1 MTSPS
6 PGPEAPASSSPT
18 HASSLVSSDSSSES
32 SPVREGAAA
41 RSLARVRA
49 ACSGLVRPTWADAAA
64 ALLLAYVSVWNAP
77 DSSGRAD
84 ALFGHGTPSGASGL
98 FDGLIVAC
106 AFATLARRTLPLA
119 SVSVIGVACLV
130 HVLAFD
136 SLSLLVVGAGLVAME
151 TSTSRL
157 RRPWSWAVVS
167 VGGVGAAVSILLISR
182 EASGGTMEPVRA
194 AALVSVTSAFVAAA
208 ALTGLVRRRGRE
220 RREQVVERLRI
231 MNAQQEAERR
241 LAVARERTRIARDV
255 HDLLGHSLSVIGM
268 QAEGARAV
276 LAADPKAADSALSVI
291 AQTSRGAID
300 EVRRLVDVLRADGED
315 AEAGDGSRDGAG
327 SPDTAGA
334 RDGAGSPDAAG
345 SRAGSE
351 HGAATPPE
359 PDDADARSAAPASSV
374 ATGLDAIPA
383 LASRVRASGAD
394 LHLFFTA
401 SARVPEALGDCAY
414 WTVQEALTNAIRHA
428 PGTRIDVRVDSG
440 ERGLSVRIDNAPPRS
455 RPTRGSSSPTVD
467 AAAAPRPATSTGD
480 AGRRG
485 AGDAGRRGVGLVA
498 MRERAQAVGA
508 ELAAGPSD
516 QGGWSVVLTCDCVWE
531 GR

>member
-18 HASSLVSSDSSSES
+18 RASSLVSSDSSSES

-151 TSTSRL
+151 TATSRL

-315 AEAGDGSRDGAG
+315 AEAGAGSRDGAG
-327 SPDTAGA
+327 SPDT
-334 RDGAGSPDAAG
+334 AG

-440 ERGLSVRIDNAPPRS
+440 ERGLSVRIDNAPPWS

-467 AAAAPRPATSTGD
+467 AAAAPRPATST
-480 AGRRG
+480 
-485 AGDAGRRGVGLVA
+485 GDAGRRGVGLVA

-516 QGGWSVVLTCDCVWE
+516 QGGWSVVLTCDFVWE